1 MQNKSSF
8 ITIYSIKGKLIAGF
22 SLLIIL
28 LAVLAYMGMHSLS
41 VMNDRLNIIVDVSAE
56 KVKLAARINQGVLAI
71 SRAEKNIILS
81 KTQQEMDEYV
91 AFTNEIRDEMKKRHI
106 LLRELINDDDKKIV
120 DQFAS
125 YWDQYIEV
133 NKEVRALAMLNSNVR
148 AETLSKSIA
157 RDAYEEA
164 TTAMAFIVDRNNN
177 SLAETQSIDDIR
189 NVAQR
194 ITLAARINQNLLEI
208 QRDEKNM
215 ILSSTQQEMDGF
227 AKAIQLTNEQLH
239 MRLNLLKNIISD
251 DGRNEFDDF
260 HQAFDKYFA
269 WHEKVRNITRDNG
282 NQQAFNLSNSKGRM
296 LNDRAFD
303 IMSRIVTKTEDD
315 MAKNSRISD
324 ENYFTARNL
333 LLIIAG
339 IGLLAGIAIAFY
351 ISNNVNSALQRL
363 LSNLEETAKGN
374 GDLTVAIDDSSKDE
388 TGDVARAFN
397 IFADM
402 ARSKFQGVFNNVNDG
417 MIIIDAK
424 GIIDAFNPAAQTIFG
439 FEKGEVLGKNIKMLM
454 PEPYRSNHDSYLNNH
469 LTTGDK
475 KVIDIGREVSGRCKD
490 GSVFPMDLAVS
501 SMQVSG
507 KPMFVG
513 LVRNI
518 TERKQHEKDIKLAKL
533 AAESA
538 NHMKS
543 EFLANMSHE
552 LRTPLNAIIG
562 YSEMLKEDAEDEGNT
577 QNIDDLN
584 KICTSGNHLLKL
596 INEVLDIAK
605 IEAGQIELLH
615 ESFSVLAFLQEI
627 TILIQPQMHNNSNRF
642 DIVCAEDIGNII
654 GDENRLR
661 QVLTNLL
668 SNAAKFTNKGL
679 VTLAVKR
686 EDYNGNNHLFFNV
699 SDTGIGMTDEQ
710 MDKVFIP
717 FVQADASTTREFGG
731 TGLGL
736 SISKDICELMGGHI
750 NVQSEVG
757 QGSKFTV
764 CIPTDLSLLEYQGPN
779 IAMPDYD
786 ATTPSIVSYTSG
798 TFMGE
803 GECVLVID
811 DDDKA
816 RDLIVRTLEK
826 DGFSIAAASNGAQG
840 LALAKQ
846 LKPLCIILDIMMPG
860 MDGWEMIKVL
870 KNTPEIANIPVIIN
884 SIADKLKQADA
895 DGAIAYLSKPFQK
908 FELLDLLNELAPE
921 QNDIDILIV
930 EDEEDIREL
939 VARQI
944 TSIGWIVRSCKNGLE
959 ALIDVQHK
967 MPDVILLDLMMPK
980 MDGFQF
986 LTELRK
992 IPQGNNVPVV
1002 IFTAKDLTG
1011 QEEILLNQSTK
1022 LVIRKG
1028 DLKNMNE
1035 LLPMVRRIMRQPKQM
1050 GVQ

>member
-518 TERKQHEKDIKLAKL
+518 T
-533 AAESA
+533 
-538 NHMKS
+538 
-543 EFLANMSHE
+543 
-552 LRTPLNAIIG
+552 
-562 YSEMLKEDAEDEGNT
+562 
-577 QNIDDLN
+577 
-584 KICTSGNHLLKL
+584 
-596 INEVLDIAK
+596 
-605 IEAGQIELLH
+605 
-615 ESFSVLAFLQEI
+615 
-627 TILIQPQMHNNSNRF
+627 
-642 DIVCAEDIGNII
+642 
-654 GDENRLR
+654 
-661 QVLTNLL
+661 
-668 SNAAKFTNKGL
+668 
-679 VTLAVKR
+679 
-686 EDYNGNNHLFFNV
+686 
-699 SDTGIGMTDEQ
+699 
-710 MDKVFIP
+710 
-717 FVQADASTTREFGG
+717 
-731 TGLGL
+731 
-736 SISKDICELMGGHI
+736 
-750 NVQSEVG
+750 
-757 QGSKFTV
+757 
-764 CIPTDLSLLEYQGPN
+764 
-779 IAMPDYD
+779 
-786 ATTPSIVSYTSG
+786 
-798 TFMGE
+798 
-803 GECVLVID
+803 
-811 DDDKA
+811 
-816 RDLIVRTLEK
+816 
-826 DGFSIAAASNGAQG
+826 
-840 LALAKQ
+840 
-846 LKPLCIILDIMMPG
+846 
-860 MDGWEMIKVL
+860 
-870 KNTPEIANIPVIIN
+870 
-884 SIADKLKQADA
+884 
-895 DGAIAYLSKPFQK
+895 
-908 FELLDLLNELAPE
+908 
-921 QNDIDILIV
+921 
-930 EDEEDIREL
+930 
-939 VARQI
+939 
-944 TSIGWIVRSCKNGLE
+944 
-959 ALIDVQHK
+959 
-967 MPDVILLDLMMPK
+967 
-980 MDGFQF
+980 
-986 LTELRK
+986 
-992 IPQGNNVPVV
+992 
-1002 IFTAKDLTG
+1002 
-1011 QEEILLNQSTK
+1011 
-1022 LVIRKG
+1022 
-1028 DLKNMNE
+1028 
-1035 LLPMVRRIMRQPKQM
+1035 
-1050 GVQ
+1050 